1 MATKLAS
8 RNGHSTDGRKD
19 GRSENAERAPS
30 GVTSNRNA
38 SFTAPGLSVKDG
50 ATVINVLQGR
60 LASLVDLALTLKHI
74 HWNVVGPSFIGVHT
88 MLDPQYAGVQMMIDT
103 TAERIATLG
112 GVPSGLP
119 GNIVANRTWDDYDL
133 GRADAQAHLAA
144 LDVVYRGIIEA
155 HREAIEA
162 TDKPDPVTQ
171 DMLIGQTGELEQY
184 HWFVRSHLTDYAGG
198 VSNARANSEI
208 GAAQSSMRKGA
219 RIGTARA
226 AVGKAAASKRPHTR
240 ASRTKSGS

>member
-1 MATKLAS
+1 MPTKLAS
-8 RNGHSTDGRKD
+8 RNGHTKD
-19 GRSENAERAPS
+19 ERRAERTAS
-30 GVTSNRNA
+30 GVTSTRNA
-38 SFTAPGLSVKDG
+38 SFTAPGLSAQDG
-50 ATVINVLQGR
+50 NTVIEVLQGR

-88 MLDPQYAGVQMMIDT
+88 MLDPQYAGVQMMVDT

-119 GNIVANRTWDDYDL
+119 GNIVASRSWDDYDL

-144 LDVVYRGIIEA
+144 LDVVYRGIIES
-155 HREAIEA
+155 HRAAIDA
-162 TDKPDPVTQ
+162 TEDPDPVTQ

-198 VSNARANSEI
+198 LSNAGASSEI
-208 GAAQSSMRKGA
+208 TAAQSSMRKAA
-219 RIGTARA
+219 RNGNGRA
-226 AVGKAAASKRPHTR
+226 GVGRATSKRPLGR
-240 ASRTKSGS
+240 ARS